1 MWFSAEISLTDP
13 RKMKQANDIARL
25 LSITL
30 AICLLLVSINGSSAQ
45 DKPDP
50 GITLAEGK
58 VVLKTPKEWVR
69 KKPSN
74 RIVEHEFETPPVEG
88 DKLPGR
94 ITAMGAGGTVQANI
108 DRWIGQFA
116 QPDGKSTKDK
126 TTVQKLK
133 VNGQEVHYVDIP
145 GIYKDSPGGPFSGT
159 PAVMRENYRMLGAI
173 IVTEKSGNYFVK
185 YYGPKATVTANE
197 KLFKEMVDSLQVK

>member
-1 MWFSAEISLTDP
+1 MNRVNA
-13 RKMKQANDIARL
+13 IARL
-25 LSITL
+25 LSIL
-30 AICLLLVSINGSSAQ
+30 VASSLPVVSINASAAE

-50 GITLAEGK
+50 GITRAVGK

-94 ITAMGAGGTVQANI
+94 ITAMGAGGSVEANI
-108 DRWIGQFA
+108 DRWVGQFT
-116 QPDGKSTKDK
+116 QPDSKPTKDK

-133 VNGQEVHYVDIP
+133 VNGQEVHY
-145 GIYKDSPGGPFSGT
+145 
-159 PAVMRENYRMLGAI
+159 
-173 IVTEKSGNYFVK
+173 
-185 YYGPKATVTANE
+185 
-197 KLFKEMVDSLQVK
+197 

>member
-1 MWFSAEISLTDP
+1 
-13 RKMKQANDIARL
+13 MKRANAIAYL
-25 LSITL
+25 LSIIASCLCL
-30 AICLLLVSINGSSAQ
+30 ASTNVSSAE
-45 DKPDP
+45 DKADP

-58 VVLKTPKEWVR
+58 IVLKTPKEWVR

-94 ITAMGAGGTVQANI
+94 ITAMGAGGTVEANI
-108 DRWIGQFA
+108 DRWVGQFT

-126 TTVQKLK
+126 TVIQKLK
-133 VNGQEVHYVDIP
+133 VAGQEVHYVDIP
-145 GIYKDSPGGPFSGT
+145 GTYKDAPGGPFSGT
-159 PAVMRENYRMLGAI
+159 TAVMRDGYRMLGAI

-185 YYGPKATVTANE
+185 YYGPKATVAQNE

>member
-1 MWFSAEISLTDP
+1 
-13 RKMKQANDIARL
+13 MKRAIALAQL
-25 LSITL
+25 LSIIAASCLFL
-30 AICLLLVSINGSSAQ
+30 ALTNGSSAE

-88 DKLPGR
+88 DKQAGR
-94 ITAMGAGGTVQANI
+94 VTAMGAGGTVALNI
-108 DRWIGQFA
+108 DRWMGQFT
-116 QPDGKSTKDK
+116 QPDGKSTKEK
-126 TTVQKLK
+126 TVVSKLK
-133 VNGQEVHYVDIP
+133 VNGQEVHYVDIS
-145 GIYKDSPGGPFSGT
+145 GTYKDSPGGPVSGT
-159 PAVMRENYRMLGAI
+159 PAVMREGYRMLGAI

-185 YYGPKATVTANE
+185 YYGPKATVAKNE